1 MLHGRLNAL
10 LSAAG
15 LEKVFLSFCNYICF
29 IFCCFPDRIQY
40 NTLECIEVSF
50 QPLQTKDHACQ
61 LKSFPY
67 ISFEIQ
73 VNFKTYSSSSRISH
87 QTISREERNI
97 HYDPEQMA
105 PPHDQLDDLSKTGE
119 LPDGQDLAGLEK
131 EIETEIARN
140 SEPLQEHSDSDFV
153 GKDQSSK
160 SLSDQARPLPF
171 VDETVAEEEE
181 E

>member
-1 MLHGRLNAL
+1 
-10 LSAAG
+10 
-15 LEKVFLSFCNYICF
+15 
-29 IFCCFPDRIQY
+29 
-40 NTLECIEVSF
+40 
-50 QPLQTKDHACQ
+50 
-61 LKSFPY
+61 
-67 ISFEIQ
+67 
-73 VNFKTYSSSSRISH
+73 
-87 QTISREERNI
+87 
-97 HYDPEQMA
+97 MA

>member
-1 MLHGRLNAL
+1 M
-10 LSAAG
+10 
-15 LEKVFLSFCNYICF
+15 
-29 IFCCFPDRIQY
+29 
-40 NTLECIEVSF
+40 
-50 QPLQTKDHACQ
+50 
-61 LKSFPY
+61 
-67 ISFEIQ
+67 
-73 VNFKTYSSSSRISH
+73 
-87 QTISREERNI
+87 SREERNI

-119 LPDGQDLAGLEK
+119 LPDGQDLAGLER

-140 SEPLQEHSDSDFV
+140 SEPLQDVKHSDSDFV

-160 SLSDQARPLPF
+160 SSSDQARPLPF